1 MPCFKSR
8 SRRPASMF
16 SSFPLPHALL
26 DLGEQSIDLER
37 HQKGSRISFLPLNQ
51 PVVRDIKFELTSL
64 FLPFPLF
71 GRVSIHLC
79 RFLAAA
85 EHSALCCRSP
95 EVAKH
100 ASSEVSS
107 GVQGTTICSV
117 QREALQQVRRDDRS
131 ARSRASSLPR
141 LGLTLNFGAIVSQSI
156 A

>member
-1 MPCFKSR
+1 ML
-8 SRRPASMF
+8 
-16 SSFPLPHALL
+16 SSFPLPQALL
-26 DLGEQSIDLER
+26 DLGEQSINLDR
-37 HQKGSRISFLPLNQ
+37 HRKGWRISCLLLNR

-117 QREALQQVRRDDRS
+117 QVEVLHQMRRDD
-131 ARSRASSLPR
+131 
-141 LGLTLNFGAIVSQSI
+141 GCVSPAQV
-156 A
+156 AYLV